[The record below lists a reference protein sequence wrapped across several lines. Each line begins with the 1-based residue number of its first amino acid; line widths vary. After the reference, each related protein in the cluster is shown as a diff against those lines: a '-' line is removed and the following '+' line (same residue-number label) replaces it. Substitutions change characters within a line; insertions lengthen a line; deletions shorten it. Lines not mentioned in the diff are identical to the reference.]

1 MAGATGGNTAFDPQ
15 ALAALYT
22 RMFQMTSAGAM
33 NPAVMGGMGAGYGGG
48 MRPGMMAGMAGM
60 SGIDRKSTRLN
71 SSHLRRSRMP
81 SSA

>member
-1 MAGATGGNTAFDPQ
+1 MAFDPQ
-15 ALAALYT
+15 ALAVLYT

-33 NPAVMGGMGAGYGGG
+33 NPARMGGMNPMMGGMGGGFGGG